1 MFLSVSV
8 LHPVC
13 SHSTQSGWIPVGESH
28 QSLTEQN
35 PLGKQKPK
43 DLPDDKQ
50 FQGRSL
56 SLAPCEIK
64 GVTRRVLTSHGVCC
78 DEHVDA
84 GQESCECSLTQ
95 QLHFHVDEEVPC
107 LLHLPVQVHG
117 AREAVELP
125 RAEIAFLVSARD
137 ADDDVVARIGGRGSD
152 AEDLSWDDDVGL
164 EAQLVV
170 RDA

>member
-1 MFLSVSV
+1 M
-8 LHPVC
+8 
-13 SHSTQSGWIPVGESH
+13 GESH

-35 PLGKQKPK
+35 PLGKQKPI

-64 GVTRRVLTSHGVCC
+64 GVTGRVLTSHGVCC

-84 GQESCECSLTQ
+84 GQERCESSLTQ
-95 QLHFHVDEEVPC
+95 QLHFHVDEEVPWF
-107 LLHLPVQVHG
+107 LHLSVQVHS
-117 AREAVELP
+117 AREAVEL
-125 RAEIAFLVSARD
+125 ACAKVAFFVSVRN
-137 ADDDVVARIGGRGSD
+137 ADDDVVARVGGRGSD